1 MTFYL
6 IYSASGAPALALTFA
21 SADEANAAC
30 ERYFGAAAVNSTV
43 LVAAFG
49 DEDEA
54 EAGRPSR
61 EQWLAL
67 AGGAS

>member
-1 MTFYL
+1 MTYYL
-6 IYSASGAPALALTFA
+6 IHADGSPALALTFA

-30 ERYFGAAAVNSTV
+30 ESYFGAAAVNHTV
-43 LVAAFG
+43 LVAAFAD
-49 DEDEA
+49 DEDDEA
-54 EAGRPSR
+54 ASPSR